1 MRKRLPDIGAK
12 EPESPFWVAP
22 TSDMTPKTKAS
33 LLVARGAG
41 LIGAYMPLRLRCLQ
55 LHVDIL
61 FLRVGQHLLETF
73 FPADARL
80 LVAAERRAEKML
92 RDLVDPDEASLHGG
106 GGAVRGRQV
115 IGPDRSGEPVFD

>member
-1 MRKRLPDIGAK
+1 MRKRFPDIGAK

-22 TSDMTPKTKAS
+22 TSDMTPKTKS
-33 LLVARGAG
+33 YLLVARGAG

-73 FPADARL
+73 FAANTRL
-80 LVAAERRAEKML
+80 LVAAERRAEEVF
-92 RDLVDPDEASLHGG
+92 RDLVDPDEARLDGG
-106 GGAVRGRQV
+106 GSAVRSRQV
-115 IGPDRSGEPVFD
+115 IGPDRSGKPVFD

>member
-12 EPESPFWVAP
+12 EPESPFWVGP
-22 TSDMTPKTKAS
+22 TSDMTPKTKS
-33 LLVARGAG
+33 YLLVARGAG

-73 FPADARL
+73 FAANTRL
-80 LVAAERRAEKML
+80 LVAAERRAEEVF
-92 RDLVDPDEASLHGG
+92 RDLVDPDKAGLHCARGT
-106 GGAVRGRQV
+106 VRGREI
-115 IGPDRSGEPVFD
+115 IGPDRSGKPVFD